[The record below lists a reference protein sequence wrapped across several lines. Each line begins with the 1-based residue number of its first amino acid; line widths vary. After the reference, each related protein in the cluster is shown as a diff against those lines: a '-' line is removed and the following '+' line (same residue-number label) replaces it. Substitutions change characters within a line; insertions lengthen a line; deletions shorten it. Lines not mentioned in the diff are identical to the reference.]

1 MEAPGPAEGDD
12 DSGEKSDDLR
22 FKHFTVLSIAQ
33 VIAWTEA
40 CLFPAPLSQVQLCQ
54 VPPSAGPAQ
63 PQDLQGVKE
72 GMKGRA
78 PKGRSFEV
86 MRVSPL

>member
-12 DSGEKSDDLR
+12 DSGEISDDLR
-22 FKHFTVLSIAQ
+22 FKHFTVFAQ

-78 PKGRSFEV
+78 GPEANRRDEV
-86 MRVSPL
+86 CGSHLF